1 MFELYLKD
9 THKRARKNEVYFF
22 FFTASAVYIRALAQR
37 YSFVFLLKLLLY
49 QKNLKGIIHLP
60 TITNIIHLL
69 FIKNSIFFEKISG
82 NGKRRTIRNC
92 ICCQSCRGEYR
103 GIISIGGVATMHI
116 PLRCPVWDS

>member
-9 THKRARKNEVYFF
+9 THKRTRKNEVYFF
-22 FFTASAVYIRALAQR
+22 FFTASAVYVRALAQR

-69 FIKNSIFFEKISG
+69 FIKNSIFLKKSVTVANVI
-82 NGKRRTIRNC
+82 
-92 ICCQSCRGEYR
+92 QSATAFATNHVAE
-103 GIISIGGVATMHI
+103 SIAV
-116 PLRCPVWDS
+116 